1 MQASSPVSA
10 PAPPGLAERLAQR
23 GISRRQFLKF
33 CGAMAGA
40 LALPPRFAPRIASAL
55 AAAPRVAVVWLEF
68 QDCAG
73 NTESFLRA
81 SDPTVTEIV
90 LKLLS
95 VNYHETIMAPA
106 GRMAEKSLMDTLH
119 NSLQMPGQFIAV
131 VEGAIPLKD
140 GGVYCTVAGQTGAL
154 SRMGVGAIV
163 MWGFLIFS
171 GRAGAALTLSGT
183 QWIWVLLTSVLLSGY
198 VWTWYRALQ
207 TAPATVVTSVT
218 TIGAVLTV
226 GLSIVLEG
234 KPTTGLQVAGS
245 ALLISGCLLFLWR
258 QLRALPRAEAA
269 A

>member
-1 MQASSPVSA
+1 M
-10 PAPPGLAERLAQR
+10 LH
-23 GISRRQFLKF
+23 
-33 CGAMAGA
+33 
-40 LALPPRFAPRIASAL
+40 
-55 AAAPRVAVVWLEF
+55 LE
-68 QDCAG
+68 
-73 NTESFLRA
+73 
-81 SDPTVTEIV
+81 
-90 LKLLS
+90 LL
-95 VNYHETIMAPA
+95 
-106 GRMAEKSLMDTLH
+106 
-119 NSLQMPGQFIAV
+119 
-131 VEGAIPLKD
+131 
-140 GGVYCTVAGQTGAL
+140 
-154 SRMGVGAIV
+154 MGVGAIV
-163 MWGFLIFS
+163 MWGFLILS